1 MSTHTFPVDIVL
13 LPNFPKGAPPPLYGS
28 AGAAG
33 CDLVAAIPAPITLT
47 GQPTL
52 IPTGIAVAVPAGF
65 EAQVRPRSG
74 MSLKHGVIVVNSPG
88 TIDSDYRGEIK
99 VIMYALPR
107 TVHLSLSPGD
117 SICES
122 RVVASEVTIEPGDRI
137 AQLVFAPCWRAE
149 WRVLDGLNDTER
161 AAKGFGSTGV
171 K

>member
-13 LPNFPKGAPPPLYGS
+13 LPHHPKDAHTPVYATAGS
-28 AGAAG
+28 AG
-33 CDLVAAIPAPITLT
+33 CDLVAAIPDAIEVGAEPV
-47 GQPTL
+47 L
-52 IPTGIAVAVPAGF
+52 IPTGIMIAVPVGF

-74 MSLKHGVIVVNSPG
+74 MSLKHGIIVVNAPG

-99 VIMYALPR
+99 VIMYTLPR
-107 TVHLSLSPGD
+107 VYSQQVGD
-117 SICES
+117 GAFSNVI
-122 RVVASEVTIEPGDRI
+122 VPQTTTIKPGDRI

-149 WRVLDGLNDTER
+149 WRVLSGLNDTER